1 MPVAK
6 ARDFL
11 QEMLSPKGRVS
22 RLPLAI
28 SILFFFATAAW
39 ILFEHEFLG
48 SWEPITKD
56 IFWAILSTGCL
67 FLLLGYGISVIR
79 RSEAALWQSENIRS
93 RILETSTSGI
103 IGMDTGGDITYANLE
118 AANLLGIPRGD
129 IVGKHYRD
137 LPWEIT
143 TGGGRPYAEEDLPF
157 SRVGRTGEPV
167 RGVELA
173 VNRGDGTRIILSVNT
188 APLRDGAGTIAG
200 KIASFFDI
208 TDRKEAEDLQLRN
221 LHLAVDQSVSAIAI
235 TDAAGRIEYA
245 NPVFVRMT
253 GYPREGLLQ
262 AAKPCP
268 TDISPR
274 ECEQI
279 RTAIASGT
287 GWKGEYWNRH
297 RNGKLY
303 WESAVLT
310 PIRNVGGGV
319 SNFLWVAEDVTEK
332 RLAEDAAG
340 ETRERYQN
348 LVEKIHDLV
357 WEINA
362 DTYYTYLSPRSHDLL
377 GYFPEELLGKT
388 PFDLMPESEA
398 KRVRAAIAPV
408 LARRRSFEHVE
419 SMLSH
424 RDGREVVLTT
434 SGVPF
439 HDPDGTFRGWRG
451 VSRDITSLKK
461 GEEELHRSEERFRQ
475 IFEQNEEAAI
485 FFRSGTTGVLDA
497 NPAALSLYGCDLE
510 EMRDGEFSRFID
522 PEERSLFEEHVRETI
537 REGTFAIEGARH
549 VRKDGRQIIVSV
561 RGRSILLREG
571 KVSYCTF
578 RDITARVRAEEEARA
593 RQAQLIHASRMASL
607 GTMVSG
613 VAHEINN
620 PNNLIMVNA
629 PMILQA
635 WRDADRILESHH
647 REDPQFSLGG
657 LPYSEMR
664 TIVPRLLHG
673 VSDASHRIKGVVENL
688 KGFSRPGPRDLES
701 PIDVHQAIHT
711 AVGILHHE
719 ITKGCQDFRVDYAPD
734 PPIAKGCLQELEQV
748 LINLIQNSLQALP
761 DRARAI
767 RISASTDR
775 TSGTVEIVVRDEGA
789 GMTPDVLQNVTRPFF
804 STKRASGGL
813 GLGLS
818 VSRSIIEEHR
828 GKLLFESDVGK
839 GTTARVLLPA
849 FDPSKDGD
857 GNST

>member
-1 MPVAK
+1 MPVSK

-11 QEMLSPKGRVS
+11 QKMLSPKGRMS
-22 RLPLAI
+22 RLPLAV
-28 SILFFFATAAW
+28 SVLFLFATTAW
-39 ILFEHEFLG
+39 ILFEHEFLDG
-48 SWEPITKD
+48 WEPITKD

-67 FLLLGYGISVIR
+67 FLLLGYGISLIR
-79 RSEAALWQSENIRS
+79 GSEAALVQSENIRS

-103 IGMDTGGDITYANLE
+103 IVMDTGGDVTYANLE
-118 AANLLGIPRGD
+118 AADLLGIPRDD

-137 LPWEIT
+137 LPWEIPT
-143 TGGGRPYAEEDLPF
+143 RDGRPYAEEDLPF
-157 SRVGRTGEPV
+157 PRAGRTGEPV
-167 RGVELA
+167 RGVELT
-173 VNRGDGTRIILSVNT
+173 VNRGDGMRIVLSVNT
-188 APLRDGAGTIAG
+188 APLRDGDGSITG

-208 TDRKEAEDLQLRN
+208 TDRKEAEDLQFRN
-221 LHLAVDQSVSAIAI
+221 LHLAVEQSVSAIAI

-245 NPVFVRMT
+245 NPMFVRMT
-253 GYPREGLLQ
+253 GYPWEGLLR

-268 TDISPR
+268 VDISPR

-357 WEINA
+357 WEIDA
-362 DTYYTYLSPRSHDLL
+362 DMYFTYLSPRSHDLL

-388 PFDLMPESEA
+388 PFDLMPDSEA
-398 KRVRAAIAPV
+398 KRVKGAIAPV

-419 SMLSH
+419 SILSH
-424 RDGREVVLTT
+424 RDGREVVFTT

-451 VSRDITSLKK
+451 VSRDITGLRK
-461 GEEELHRSEERFRQ
+461 G
-475 IFEQNEEAAI
+475 
-485 FFRSGTTGVLDA
+485 
-497 NPAALSLYGCDLE
+497 
-510 EMRDGEFSRFID
+510 
-522 PEERSLFEEHVRETI
+522 
-537 REGTFAIEGARH
+537 
-549 VRKDGRQIIVSV
+549 
-561 RGRSILLREG
+561 
-571 KVSYCTF
+571 
-578 RDITARVRAEEEARA
+578 EEEARA

-647 REDPQFSLGG
+647 REDPQFPLGG

-664 TIVPRLLHG
+664 TIVPRLLQG
-673 VSDASHRIKGVVENL
+673 VSDASRRIKGVVENL
-688 KGFSRPGPRDLES
+688 KGFSRPGPRDMEC

-719 ITKGCQDFRVDYAPD
+719 ITRGCQDFRVDYAPD

-767 RISASTDR
+767 RISASADR
-775 TSGTVEIVVRDEGA
+775 ASGTVEIVVRDEGA
-789 GMTPDVLQNVTRPFF
+789 GMTPDVLKNVTRPFF

-818 VSRSIIEEHR
+818 VSRSIVEEHG

-839 GTTARVLLPA
+839 GTTARILLPA
-849 FDPSKDGD
+849 FDPSKDGG
-857 GNST
+857 GNSP

>member
-1 MPVAK
+1 M
-6 ARDFL
+6 
-11 QEMLSPKGRVS
+11 G

-28 SILFFFATAAW
+28 SLLFFFATTAW
-39 ILFEHEFLG
+39 ILVEHEFLD

-56 IFWAILSTGCL
+56 IFWALLSTGCL

-79 RSEAALWQSENIRS
+79 RSEAALRESENIRS
-93 RILETSTSGI
+93 RILETSTSGVVV
-103 IGMDTGGDITYANLE
+103 MDTRGDVTYANLE
-118 AANLLGIPRGD
+118 AADLLGIPRGA
-129 IVGKHYRD
+129 IIGKHCCD
-137 LPWEIT
+137 LPWEIPMVD
-143 TGGGRPYAEEDLPF
+143 GRPYSEEDLPF
-157 SRVGRTGEPV
+157 PRVGRTGEPL
-167 RGVELA
+167 RGVELTA
-173 VNRGDGTRIILSVNT
+173 SRSDGTRVTLSVNT
-188 APLRDGAGTIAG
+188 APLRDGAGSVTG
-200 KIASFFDI
+200 QIASFFDI
-208 TDRKEAEDLQLRN
+208 TDRKEAEDLQLRK

-245 NPVFVRMT
+245 NPMFVRMT

-262 AAKPCP
+262 AVKPCP
-268 TDISPR
+268 ADISPR

-297 RNGKLY
+297 RNGELY

-310 PIRNVGGGV
+310 PVRNVGGGV

-362 DTYYTYLSPRSHDLL
+362 DTCFTYLSPRFHDLL
-377 GYFPEELLGKT
+377 GYVPEELLGKT
-388 PFDLMPESEA
+388 PFDLMPDSEA

-408 LARRRSFEHVE
+408 LARRQSFEHVE
-419 SMLSH
+419 SILSH

-439 HDPDGTFRGWRG
+439 HDADGTFRGWRG
-451 VSRDITSLKK
+451 VSRDITGLKK
-461 GEEELHRSEERFRQ
+461 GEEE
-475 IFEQNEEAAI
+475 
-485 FFRSGTTGVLDA
+485 V
-497 NPAALSLYGCDLE
+497 
-510 EMRDGEFSRFID
+510 
-522 PEERSLFEEHVRETI
+522 
-537 REGTFAIEGARH
+537 
-549 VRKDGRQIIVSV
+549 
-561 RGRSILLREG
+561 
-571 KVSYCTF
+571 
-578 RDITARVRAEEEARA
+578 RA

-647 REDPQFSLGG
+647 REDPQLSLGG

-664 TIVPRLLHG
+664 TIVPRLLEG
-673 VSDASHRIKGVVENL
+673 VSDASRRIKGVVENL
-688 KGFSRPGPRDLES
+688 KGFSRPEPRDLES
-701 PIDVHQAIHT
+701 PVDVHQAIGT

-719 ITKGCQDFRVDYAPD
+719 ILKGCRDFRVDYAPD
-734 PPIAKGCLQELEQV
+734 PPVTKGCLQELEQV

-761 DRARAI
+761 DRTRAI

-775 TSGTVEIVVRDEGA
+775 ASGTVEIVVRDEGT
-789 GMTPDVLQNVTRPFF
+789 GMTPDVLKNVTRPFF
-804 STKRASGGL
+804 STKGTSGGL

-818 VSRSIIEEHR
+818 VSRSIIEEHG

-839 GTTARVLLPA
+839 GTTARILLPA

-857 GNST
+857 GNSP

>member
-22 RLPLAI
+22 RLPLAV
-28 SILFFFATAAW
+28 SILFLFATTAW

-56 IFWAILSTGCL
+56 IFWAILSSGCL

-79 RSEAALWQSENIRS
+79 GSEAALRQSENIRS

-103 IGMDTGGDITYANLE
+103 IVMDTGGDVTYANLE

-137 LPWEIT
+137 LPWEIP
-143 TGGGRPYAEEDLPF
+143 TGDGRPYAEEDLPF
-157 SRVGRTGEPV
+157 PRVGRTGEPV
-167 RGVELA
+167 RGVELT

-188 APLRDGAGTIAG
+188 APLRDGAGGIAG
-200 KIASFFDI
+200 KIASFFDV
-208 TDRKEAEDLQLRN
+208 TDRKEAEELQLRN
-221 LHLAVDQSVSAIAI
+221 LHLAVEQSVSAIAI

-245 NPVFVRMT
+245 NPMFVRMT
-253 GYPREGLLQ
+253 GYPWEGLLH

-268 TDISPR
+268 ADISPR
-274 ECEQI
+274 ECGQI

-362 DTYYTYLSPRSHDLL
+362 DTYFTYLSPRSHDLL

-388 PFDLMPESEA
+388 PFDLMPDSEA

-419 SMLSH
+419 SILSH
-424 RDGREVVLTT
+424 RDGREVVFTT
-434 SGVPF
+434 SGIPF

-451 VSRDITSLKK
+451 VSRDITGLKK
-461 GEEELHRSEERFRQ
+461 G
-475 IFEQNEEAAI
+475 
-485 FFRSGTTGVLDA
+485 
-497 NPAALSLYGCDLE
+497 
-510 EMRDGEFSRFID
+510 
-522 PEERSLFEEHVRETI
+522 
-537 REGTFAIEGARH
+537 
-549 VRKDGRQIIVSV
+549 
-561 RGRSILLREG
+561 
-571 KVSYCTF
+571 
-578 RDITARVRAEEEARA
+578 EEEARA

-647 REDPQFSLGG
+647 REDPHFSLGG

-664 TIVPRLLHG
+664 AIVPRLLQG

-688 KGFSRPGPRDLES
+688 KGFSRPGPRDMEC
-701 PIDVHQAIHT
+701 PIDVHKAIHT

-719 ITKGCQDFRVDYAPD
+719 ITRGCQDFRVDYAPD

-775 TSGTVEIVVRDEGA
+775 ASGTVEIVVRDEGE
-789 GMTPDVLQNVTRPFF
+789 GMTPDVLKNVTRPFF

-857 GNST
+857 GNSS